1 MREPKIVSVLSGGE
15 GAHVSTQLGNENLL
29 RAQQSILRVIEPMLA
44 RIAAV
49 SVQRW
54 QLLLMVLLSAVVLA
68 DLARLVWLAVPVH
81 KAAAPALV
89 APINVA
95 VTATNKSASA
105 VDIEKMA
112 GWHLFGEVG
121 VQPHAAAVAEE
132 QAQDTTLNLQLLG
145 VISSSEPALARAFI
159 MVDGHQQQFAVGEQL
174 PGPGKVVLSKVLV
187 DRAIIDNNG
196 RFETLWLYDPNA
208 ATALKIPQAAAAPT
222 ASSTVDMRDNAGVTQ
237 LAQNYRN
244 QLYKNPGSLADV
256 IQVAPAS
263 EGGKLIGYRINPG
276 RDPAQFARFGL
287 KPGDVVTAINDVRLD
302 DPQRALELYNLLRT
316 QSEAAITVRRGSEE
330 VVLMVSLQNNGN
342 AD

>member
-1 MREPKIVSVLSGGE
+1 M
-15 GAHVSTQLGNENLL
+15 STQLGNENLL
-29 RAQQSILRVIEPMLA
+29 RAQQSILRVVEPVLA
-44 RIAAV
+44 RLAVV

-54 QLLLMVLLSAVVLA
+54 QLLLIILLGAVVLA
-68 DLARLVWLAVPVH
+68 DLARLVWLAIPAH
-81 KAAAPALV
+81 KAAPV
-89 APINVA
+89 AVTPINVA
-95 VTATNKSASA
+95 VATTNKGSSN

-121 VQPHAAAVAEE
+121 VQPHAAAVVEE

-145 VISSSEPALARAFI
+145 VISSSEQTMARAFI
-159 MVDGHQQQFAVGEQL
+159 MTDGRQQQFAVGEQL

-187 DRAIIDNNG
+187 DRVIIDNNG

-208 ATALKIPQAAAAPT
+208 ASALKLPQPAVAAP
-222 ASSTVDMRDNAGVTQ
+222 ASTSTVDMRDNAGVTQ

-316 QSEAAITVRRGSEE
+316 QSEASITVRRGSEE
-330 VVLMVSLQNNGN
+330 VVLMVSLQNTGS
-342 AD
+342 AE

>member
-1 MREPKIVSVLSGGE
+1 M
-15 GAHVSTQLGNENLL
+15 STQLVNENLL
-29 RAQQSILRVIEPMLA
+29 RAQRRFLQVTEPLWV
-44 RIAAV
+44 RLSAV

-54 QLLLMVLLSAVVLA
+54 QTLLMVLLAAIILA
-68 DLARLVWLAVPVH
+68 DLARLIWLAMPTN
-81 KAAAPALV
+81 KTAPIV
-89 APINVA
+89 QTPINVA
-95 VTATNKSASA
+95 VSSANKGTTA

-112 GWHLFGEVG
+112 NWHLFGEVG
-121 VQPHAAAVAEE
+121 VQPQAAVVAEE
-132 QAQDTTLNLQLLG
+132 QAQETTLNLQLLG
-145 VISSSEPALARAFI
+145 VISASEPAMARAFI
-159 MVDGHQQQFAVGEQL
+159 MVDGRQQQFAIGEQL
-174 PGPGKVVLSKVLV
+174 PGPGKVVLNKVLV

-196 RFETLWLYDPNA
+196 RYETLWLYDPNA
-208 ATALKIPQAAAAPT
+208 ATSLQMPQPAASTPT

-276 RDPAQFARFGL
+276 RDPAQFAKFGL
-287 KPGDVVTAINDVRLD
+287 KAGDVVTAINDVRLD

-316 QSEAAITVRRGSEE
+316 QSEAAITVRRGAEE
-330 VVLMVSLQNNGN
+330 LVLMVSLQNSN